1 MCNNSCKNSI
11 KIVLQHIHVTIS
23 WKNPNLGFISGFGL
37 KLHHGHPEKNMPG
50 LIPVRVLFLEEER
63 IYLFK

>member
-1 MCNNSCKNSI
+1 
-11 KIVLQHIHVTIS
+11 VTIS